1 MYLMNATTAF
11 ETLIFLGQL
20 LVLIG
25 NIHSGKDLCGLQ
37 TMPTFGITSC
47 TGILT
52 LVYST
57 NAAFIVLY
65 MYFCCVA
72 YEHYWM
78 GLKNPKFIV
87 QEAKRLN

>member
-11 ETLIFLGQL
+11 ETLIFLVQL
-20 LVLIG
+20 IVLIG
-25 NIHSGKDLCGLQ
+25 NFHSPYDLCELQ
-37 TMPTFGITSC
+37 TMPTFGINSC
-47 TGILT
+47 NGILT

-78 GLKNPKFIV
+78 SLKNPRFML